1 MFEHI
6 NCFETTWFF
15 AEFGSGSRDEYKLR
29 DKNLVLT
36 KSIILL
42 QMFSESACNFQAS
55 RKTPG
60 LQREHFTLQ

>member
-1 MFEHI
+1 MFKHI
-6 NCFETTWFF
+6 NCIKATMIF
-15 AEFGSGSRDEYKLR
+15 AEFGSGSQDEYELR

-60 LQREHFTLQ
+60 LQREHCTL

>member
-6 NCFETTWFF
+6 NCFKATMIF
-15 AEFGSGSRDEYKLR
+15 AEFGSGSRDKYKLR

-42 QMFSESACNFQAS
+42 QLKM
-55 RKTPG
+55 
-60 LQREHFTLQ
+60 